1 MWVGYSFACTRK
13 FLSAAQ
19 KKKKEK
25 KKKKLLS
32 EKPASFRSTSMGIIN
47 SVDGPDALTIC
58 MTVKCQ

>member
-1 MWVGYSFACTRK
+1 MPVRGSFYLPLK
-13 FLSAAQ
+13 

>member
-1 MWVGYSFACTRK
+1 MSRLLFCLYEEVSICR
-13 FLSAAQ
+13 S

>member
-1 MWVGYSFACTRK
+1 MSRLLFCLYEEASICR
-13 FLSAAQ
+13 S

-32 EKPASFRSTSMGIIN
+32 EKPASFRSTSMGILN